1 MGNKNSRKKEI
12 VKEIL
17 TEYELIIDSYEQGIE
32 MAIKHEKKE
41 YYSGKKKSYTR
52 KSQVIFLLLGRNIV
66 DIEAGKLGKTSD
78 INFFS

>member
-32 MAIKHEKKE
+32 MAIKYEKKRILLRKE
-41 YYSGKKKSYTR
+41 KKLYKKK
-52 KSQVIFLLLGRNIV
+52 LGNCLTVR
-66 DIEAGKLGKTSD
+66 
-78 INFFS
+78 

>member
-41 YYSGKKKSYTR
+41 YYSGKTKSYTR
-52 KSQVIFLLLGRNIV
+52 KS
-66 DIEAGKLGKTSD
+66 
-78 INFFS
+78 

>member
-32 MAIKHEKKE
+32 MAIKHEKKQ

-52 KSQVIFLLLGRNIV
+52 KS
-66 DIEAGKLGKTSD
+66 
-78 INFFS
+78 